1 MCVVSFTFK
10 YLPNIIQKFY
20 THVVVRD
27 ACVLTAWASDVGSL
41 LCRHRRTN
49 PGSVVRDGLEVQGV
63 GLVTANVRV
72 THDAGN
78 IFFFFRWNSDPVRRT
93 CCSAW
98 SRWLFTVVLVTPAF
112 GALPVLAVA
121 VEQVGVKVTAI
132 EIRGNK
138 RIELPAIA
146 GRLTLKSGDPYT
158 PENVRGQIKIL
169 YDTGFFEDV
178 QVETESG
185 AGGVALAFLV
195 REKPFI
201 TEIVFDGN
209 QALSDDKLKEKITIK
224 SQAFLDQLQAKESA
238 EKIRLAY
245 QGDGYFN
252 CRVTPVVQTLDED
265 RKRLTFFIKEGDKAR
280 VKTVNFDGLHAATKD
295 EMFKVMATREWIP
308 WYGLFTQLK
317 LPSSFSD
324 AGVLKR
330 EEMNN
335 DVERIKEVLL
345 NKGYLNARVGLPAV
359 ELSDEKK
366 WFVITYAVMEG
377 EPFTIGEIG
386 FRGNTVFE
394 EPELRQ
400 GLKMKEG
407 EIFQRQKLRDE
418 IARLNDLYG
427 GRGYSFADVS
437 PNVIPNTE
445 DRTAAIILTIKEGEM
460 MRIRQINIHGNEK
473 TKDNVIRREIR
484 VDEQDVIDTPSLK
497 RSFQRLNN
505 LNFFET
511 VEILPA
517 QVGVDKVD
525 LNVRVKEKPTGQFSV
540 GGGFSTLDRIVAIA
554 DITEGNLGGN
564 GWMGRVRGQL
574 GQQRTIGLITFRNP
588 YVNDSLTSMQLDVYR
603 TATNYITYFETKS
616 GASVTLGRWL
626 SEYATGSV
634 SLFAEELNFKN
645 PLVGICPNLFPLV
658 CSQLGYQTTTGFRT
672 TLARDTRDFY
682 MDPRTGWRAAVG
694 FDLGTPYLGGSNNFY
709 KYYLD
714 VIKYTPLPFDTRLAI
729 RARYGAAV
737 GIEGKPIPLT
747 ERYFVG
753 GINTMR
759 GFVFG
764 RAGPV
769 TTNNSL
775 LGATKQ
781 LIFNND
787 FVFTISADAKLN
799 GVIFFDFGKGFKD
812 DEPLSLKL
820 RKTAGLE
827 GRWISPFGPLR
838 AAYGINLEPNPG
850 ERKGVFEFTIG
861 SLF

>member
-1 MCVVSFTFK
+1 MLPRGLRVRRRCESPTPATFAAAIVIRAQ
-10 YLPNIIQKFY
+10 N
-20 THVVVRD
+20 
-27 ACVLTAWASDVGSL
+27 ASCMSVGRGAG
-41 LCRHRRTN
+41 CT
-49 PGSVVRDGLEVQGV
+49 
-63 GLVTANVRV
+63 VTANVRV
-72 THDAGN
+72 AHDADI
-78 IFFFFRWNSDPVRRT
+78 IFPYLLWDSDTVRGG
-93 CCSAW
+93 CCSPGTCW
-98 SRWLFTVVLVTPAF
+98 RFVMVLVALVF
-112 GALPVLAVA
+112 GVLPVCAVA
-121 VEQVGVKVTAI
+121 AEQAGVKVTAI
-132 EIRGNK
+132 DIRGNK
-138 RIELPAIA
+138 RIELPAIV
-146 GRLTLKSGDPYT
+146 GRLTLKPGDPYT

-169 YDTGFFEDV
+169 YETGFFEEV

-185 AGGVALAFLV
+185 TGGMALAFLV

-209 QALSDDKLKEKITIK
+209 KALSDDKLKEKITIK
-224 SQAFLDQLQAKESA
+224 SQAFLDQPQAKESA

-252 CRVTPVVQTLDED
+252 CGVIPVVQTLDKD
-265 RKRLTFFIKEGDKAR
+265 RKRLTFFIKEGEKAR

-295 EMFKVMATREWIP
+295 EMFKVMSTREWIP
-308 WYGLFTQLK
+308 WYGLITQLK
-317 LPSSFSD
+317 LPSLVSD

-335 DVERIKEVLL
+335 DIERIKEVLL
-345 NKGYLNARVGLPAV
+345 NKGYLNVRVGLATA
-359 ELSDEKK
+359 ELDDEKK
-366 WFVITYAVMEG
+366 WFVVTYPVMEG

-394 EPELRQ
+394 DPELRQ

-418 IARLNDLYG
+418 ITRVNDLYG
-427 GRGYSFADVS
+427 GRGYSFVDVS

-445 DRTAAIILTIKEGEM
+445 ERTAAVIFTVKEGEM
-460 MRIRQINIHGNEK
+460 MRVRQINISGNEK
-473 TKDNVIRREIR
+473 TKDNVVRREIR
-484 VDEQDVIDTPSLK
+484 VDEQDVINTPALK

-517 QVGVDKVD
+517 KVADDKVD

-540 GGGFSTLDRIVAIA
+540 GGGFSTLDQLVAIA
-554 DITEGNLGGN
+554 DVTEGNLGGN
-564 GWMGRVRGQL
+564 GWMGRIRGQL

-603 TATNYITYFETKS
+603 TATNYISWFETKT
-616 GASVTLGRWL
+616 GASVTLGRYL
-626 SEYATGSV
+626 SEYTSGSV

-645 PLVGICPNLFPLV
+645 PRPGICPDRFPLV
-658 CSQLGYQTTTGFRT
+658 CSQLGNQSTTGFRT
-672 TLARDTRDFY
+672 SFSRDTRDVF
-682 MDPRTGWRAAVG
+682 MDPRSGWRTTVG
-694 FDLGTPYLGGSNNFY
+694 FDFGTPYLGGSNNFY
-709 KYYLD
+709 KYYID
-714 VIKYTPLPFDTRLAI
+714 VIKYTPLPFDTRFSF

-737 GIEGKPIPLT
+737 GIENSPIPLT
-747 ERYFVG
+747 ERFYVG

-769 TTNNSL
+769 TDSNSL
-775 LGATKQ
+775 LGASQQ

-787 FVFTISADAKLN
+787 FIFTISADAKLN
-799 GVIFFDFGKGFKD
+799 GVIFFDYGKGFDD
-812 DEPLSLKL
+812 DEPLSSKL

-838 AAYGINLEPNPG
+838 AAYGINLDPNPA

>member
-1 MCVVSFTFK
+1 M
-10 YLPNIIQKFY
+10 
-20 THVVVRD
+20 
-27 ACVLTAWASDVGSL
+27 
-41 LCRHRRTN
+41 
-49 PGSVVRDGLEVQGV
+49 
-63 GLVTANVRV
+63 
-72 THDAGN
+72 
-78 IFFFFRWNSDPVRRT
+78 
-93 CCSAW
+93 CCSAGP
-98 SRWLFTVVLVTPAF
+98 RWLLFIVLVILVCGVVPAF
-112 GALPVLAVA
+112 AVV
-121 VEQVGVKVTAI
+121 VEQAGVKVTAI

-146 GRLTLKSGDPYT
+146 GRLTLKPGDPYT

-169 YDTGFFEDV
+169 YETGYFEDV
-178 QVETESG
+178 QVETELG

-209 QALSDDKLKEKITIK
+209 QELSDDKLKEKITIK
-224 SQAFLDQLQAKESA
+224 SQAFLDQPQAKESA

-245 QGDGYFN
+245 QEDGYFN
-252 CRVTPVVQTLDED
+252 CRVIPIVQTLDED
-265 RKRLTFFIKEGDKAR
+265 RKRLTFFVKEGDKAR
-280 VKTVNFDGLHAATKD
+280 IKTVNFDGLHAATKD

-317 LPSSFSD
+317 LPSLVSD

-335 DVERIKEVLL
+335 DVERIKEILL
-345 NKGYLNARVGLPAV
+345 NKGYLNIQVGLPTAD
-359 ELSDEKK
+359 LSDDKK
-366 WFVITYAVMEG
+366 WFIVTYAVIEG
-377 EPFTIGEIG
+377 EPFTVAEVG

-394 EPELRQ
+394 DPELRQ
-400 GLKMKEG
+400 GLKIKEG
-407 EIFQRQKLRDE
+407 EIFQRQKIRDE
-418 IARLNDLYG
+418 ITRLTDVYG
-427 GRGYSFADVS
+427 SKGYAFAEITPSVT
-437 PNVIPNTE
+437 PNME
-445 DRTAAIILTIKEGEM
+445 DRTATIILTIKEGEM
-460 MRIRQINIHGNEK
+460 MRIRQININGNDK
-473 TKDNVIRREIR
+473 TKDNVIRREVR

-525 LNVRVKEKPTGQFSV
+525 LNVRVKEKPTGQFSI
-540 GGGFSTLDRIVAIA
+540 GGGFSTLDKLVAIA

-564 GWMGRVRGQL
+564 GWMGRIRGQL
-574 GQQRTIGLITFRNP
+574 GQQRTLGLITFRNP
-588 YVNDSLTSMQLDVYR
+588 YLNDSLTSMQLDIYR
-603 TATNYITYFETKS
+603 SLTNYITYYEKKS

-626 SEYATGSV
+626 SEYASGSV
-634 SLFAEELNFKN
+634 SLFAEQLNFSN
-645 PLVGICPNLFPLV
+645 PQPGICPDQFPLV
-658 CSQLGYQTTTGFRT
+658 CRQLGSQTTTGFRT
-672 TLARDTRDFY
+672 SLARDTRDY
-682 MDPRTGWRAAVG
+682 YLNPRNGWRTSVG
-694 FDLGTPYLGGSNNFY
+694 FDLGTPYLGGTNDFY
-709 KYYLD
+709 KYSVD
-714 VIKYTPLPFDTRLAI
+714 IMKYTPLPFDTRVAV
-729 RARYGAAV
+729 RVRYGAAV

-769 TTNNSL
+769 TTSNTL

-787 FVFTISADAKLN
+787 FIFTISEEAKLN
-799 GVIFFDFGKGFKD
+799 GVIFFDYGKGFD
-812 DEPLSLKL
+812 DNEPLSFHL
-820 RKTAGLE
+820 RKAAGIE

-838 AAYGINLEPNPG
+838 AAYGLNLDAREG

>member
-1 MCVVSFTFK
+1 M
-10 YLPNIIQKFY
+10 
-20 THVVVRD
+20 
-27 ACVLTAWASDVGSL
+27 
-41 LCRHRRTN
+41 
-49 PGSVVRDGLEVQGV
+49 
-63 GLVTANVRV
+63 
-72 THDAGN
+72 
-78 IFFFFRWNSDPVRRT
+78 
-93 CCSAW
+93 
-98 SRWLFTVVLVTPAF
+98 VLVALVF
-112 GALPVLAVA
+112 GVLPVCAVA
-121 VEQVGVKVTAI
+121 AEQAGVKVTAI
-132 EIRGNK
+132 DIRGNK
-138 RIELPAIA
+138 RIELPAIV
-146 GRLTLKSGDPYT
+146 GRLTLKPGDPYT

-169 YDTGFFEDV
+169 YETGFFEEV

-185 AGGVALAFLV
+185 TGGMALAFLV

-209 QALSDDKLKEKITIK
+209 KALSDDKLKEKITIK
-224 SQAFLDQLQAKESA
+224 SQAFLDQPQAKESA

-252 CRVTPVVQTLDED
+252 CGVIPVVQTLDND
-265 RKRLTFFIKEGDKAR
+265 RKRLTFFIKEGEKAR
-280 VKTVNFDGLHAATKD
+280 VRTVTFDGLHAATKD
-295 EMFKVMATREWIP
+295 EMFKVMSTREWIP
-308 WYGLFTQLK
+308 WYGLMTQLK
-317 LPSSFSD
+317 LPSLVSD

-335 DVERIKEVLL
+335 DIERIKEVLL
-345 NKGYLNARVGLPAV
+345 NKGYLNVRVGLPTA
-359 ELSDEKK
+359 ELDDEKK
-366 WFVITYAVMEG
+366 WFVVTYPVMEG
-377 EPFTIGEIG
+377 EPFTIGDIG

-394 EPELRQ
+394 DPELRQ

-418 IARLNDLYG
+418 ITRLNDLYG

-445 DRTAAIILTIKEGEM
+445 ERTASVVFTIKEGEM
-460 MRIRQINIHGNEK
+460 MRVRQINISGNEK
-473 TKDNVIRREIR
+473 TKDNVVRREIR
-484 VDEQDVIDTPSLK
+484 VDEQDVINTPALK

-517 QVGVDKVD
+517 QVAVDKVD

-540 GGGFSTLDRIVAIA
+540 GGGFSTLDRLVAIA

-574 GQQRTIGLITFRNP
+574 GQQRTIGLVTFRNP

-603 TATNYITYFETKS
+603 TATNYISWFETKT
-616 GASVTLGRWL
+616 GASVTLGRYL
-626 SEYATGSV
+626 SEYTSGSM

-645 PLVGICPNLFPLV
+645 PRPGICPDRFPLV
-658 CSQLGYQTTTGFRT
+658 CSQLGNQSTTGFRT
-672 TLARDTRDFY
+672 SFSRDTRDVF
-682 MDPRTGWRAAVG
+682 MDPRSGWRTTVG
-694 FDLGTPYLGGSNNFY
+694 FDFGTPYLGGSNNFY
-709 KYYLD
+709 KYYID
-714 VIKYTPLPFDTRLAI
+714 VTKYTPLPFDTRFSF

-737 GIEGKPIPLT
+737 GIENSPIPLT
-747 ERYFVG
+747 ERFYVG

-769 TTNNSL
+769 TDSNSL
-775 LGATKQ
+775 LGASKQ

-787 FVFTISADAKLN
+787 FIFTISSEAKLN
-799 GVIFFDFGKGFKD
+799 GVIFFDYGKGFDD
-812 DEPLSLKL
+812 DEPLSSKL

-838 AAYGINLEPNPG
+838 AAYGINLDPNPA

>member
-1 MCVVSFTFK
+1 M
-10 YLPNIIQKFY
+10 
-20 THVVVRD
+20 
-27 ACVLTAWASDVGSL
+27 
-41 LCRHRRTN
+41 RR
-49 PGSVVRDGLEVQGV
+49 
-63 GLVTANVRV
+63 
-72 THDAGN
+72 
-78 IFFFFRWNSDPVRRT
+78 I
-93 CCSAW
+93 CCSAGL
-98 SRWLFTVVLVTPAF
+98 RWLFIILLATLTCDIPLVFA
-112 GALPVLAVA
+112 AAA
-121 VEQVGVKVTAI
+121 EQAEVKVTAI

-138 RIELPAIA
+138 RIESPAIA
-146 GRLTLKSGDPYT
+146 GRLTLKPGDPYT
-158 PENVRGQIKIL
+158 PENVRGQIKII
-169 YDTGFFEDV
+169 YETGYFEDV
-178 QVETESG
+178 QVETQPG

-209 QALSDDKLKEKITIK
+209 KALSDDKLKEKITIK
-224 SQAFLDQLQAKESA
+224 SQAFLDQLQTKESA
-238 EKIRLAY
+238 EKVRLAY

-252 CRVTPVVQTLDED
+252 CRVIPIVQTLDGD
-265 RKRLTFFIKEGDKAR
+265 RKRLTFLIAEGDKAR
-280 VKTVNFDGLHAATKD
+280 VKTVNFEGLHAATKD

-308 WYGLFTQLK
+308 WYGLITQLK
-317 LPSSFSD
+317 LPSMVSD

-335 DVERIKEVLL
+335 DVERVKEVLL
-345 NKGYLNARVGLPAV
+345 NKGYLNVRVGLPTA
-359 ELSDEKK
+359 ELDDEKK
-366 WFVITYAVMEG
+366 WFVVTYTVLEG

-394 EPELRQ
+394 DPELRQ

-418 IARLNDLYG
+418 VTRLNDLYG
-427 GRGYSFADVS
+427 SRGYSFADVS

-445 DRTAAIILTIKEGEM
+445 ERTASVVLTIKEGEM
-460 MRIRQINIHGNEK
+460 MRVRQINIHGNEK

-484 VDEQDVIDTPSLK
+484 VDEQDVIDTPALK

-517 QVGVDKVD
+517 QVAADKVD
-525 LNVRVKEKPTGQFSV
+525 LNVRVKEKPTGQFSI
-540 GGGFSTLDRIVAIA
+540 GGGFSTLDRMVAIA

-574 GQQRTIGLITFRNP
+574 GQQRTIGMITFRNP

-603 TATNYITYFETKS
+603 TATNYITYFETKT
-616 GASVTLGRWL
+616 GASVTLGRYL
-626 SEYATGSV
+626 SEYTSGSV
-634 SLFAEELNFKN
+634 SLFAEELTYKN
-645 PLVGICPNLFPLV
+645 PQPGLCPDRSPLV
-658 CSQLGYQTTTGFRT
+658 CSQIGTQSTTGFRT
-672 TLARDTRDFY
+672 SMSRDTRDYF
-682 MDPRTGWRAAVG
+682 MDPRTGWRTTVG

-714 VIKYTPLPFDTRLAI
+714 VIKYTPLPFDTRFAI
-729 RARYGAAV
+729 RARYGESV
-737 GIEGKPIPLT
+737 GIEGNPIPLT
-747 ERYFVG
+747 ERFFVG

-769 TTNNSL
+769 TASNSL

-787 FVFTISADAKLN
+787 FIFTISAEAKLN
-799 GVIFFDFGKGFKD
+799 GVIFFDYGKGFGD
-812 DEPLSLKL
+812 DEPLSFKL
-820 RKTAGLE
+820 RQAVGFE

-838 AAYGINLEPNPG
+838 AAYGINLDPNPG

-861 SLF
+861 TLF